1 MVYLPTNVSPSQKRK
16 EKVNKYVFVYT
27 IAHLFILSMFKC
39 AFYAYF
45 FFQLNNMAEGR
56 PTKKCKF

>member
-45 FFQLNNMAEGR
+45 FFSV
-56 PTKKCKF
+56 K